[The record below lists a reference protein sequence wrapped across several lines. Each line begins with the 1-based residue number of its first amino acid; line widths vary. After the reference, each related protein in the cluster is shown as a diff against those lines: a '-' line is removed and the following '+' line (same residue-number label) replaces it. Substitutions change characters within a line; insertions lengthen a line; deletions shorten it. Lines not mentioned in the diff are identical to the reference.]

1 MTDVQPSD
9 TSAVERIQEYREHIL
24 LGLQEVENFINQSIK
39 IKSKD
44 THGHTMHETVYLTTL
59 FLLELIGIKQ

>member
-9 TSAVERIQEYREHIL
+9 TSAVERIQKYREHIL

-39 IKSKD
+39 IKSN
-44 THGHTMHETVYLTTL
+44 GHTMHETVYLTTL